1 MPKEKIDKDILF
13 DKIPSDGTRVGNV
26 SLRSQLKWDDEKYW
40 NVRNELLEEGMI
52 GLGRGK
58 GGSVFRLKEVSE
70 PVPKGKPETPTP
82 YKKERDLY
90 APFKKVI
97 EEKFTRDMNL
107 KNFVCEIIGYQG
119 RKYTGGKWTR
129 PDVILI
135 SVTTYPYVP
144 GKVMDI
150 ITFEVKL
157 AKSFEITGVFE
168 TAAHSRFAT
177 KSYYCVYLPNGWD
190 DNSPE
195 FDRIKSECER
205 FGIGLMHFEYPEKYE
220 TYEVLVEP
228 TRRNPDPF
236 EMDSFISAQM
246 GREAKEKLIQFLI

>member
-1 MPKEKIDKDILF
+1 MPKNPDKNILF
-13 DKIPSDGTRVGNV
+13 DKIPSDGTPVGNV
-26 SLRSQLKWDDEKYW
+26 TLRSQLKWDDEKYW

-70 PVPKGKPETPTP
+70 TVSKVEPKLAR
-82 YKKERDLY
+82 YKRERDLY
-90 APFKKVI
+90 PPFKKVI

-107 KNFVCEIIGYQG
+107 KNFVCEITGYQG
-119 RKYTGGKWTR
+119 RRYTGGKWTR

-177 KSYYCVYLPNGWD
+177 KSYYCVHLPNGWD

-195 FDRIKSECER
+195 FDRIKSECDR
-205 FGIGLMHFEYPEKYE
+205 FGIGLMHFEEPKNYD

-228 TRRNPDPF
+228 TRRNPDPS
-236 EMDSFISAQM
+236 EMDSFISTQM
-246 GREAKEKLIQFLI
+246 GDEAKKKLSEFLH